1 MPSRNAS
8 PDAALSLDAS
18 VKFVKGIGDAKARL
32 LGKLGLVTAGDLLT
46 FYPRRFEDRSKFS
59 RLAAVADGEA
69 AVFEARVV
77 SAENTMTRNGAR
89 LTRVVVD
96 DGTAQAETVFFNQF
110 FLKDKFLRL
119 RGRAIAIYGT
129 VVREM
134 GDMFG
139 HAEIQL
145 KDVEYDESGG
155 GGSLM
160 LGRIVPFYG
169 LTEGLSQNTMRKVMR
184 EAIPGL
190 ADLVQDV
197 LPEEMCDR
205 LDLMPAAE
213 AARQYHW
220 PDSMDAMKAARRRLV
235 FEELFLLQVA
245 LAVRR
250 KHETLDIPGIAF
262 DVPGDHAERFETRL
276 PFRFTGA
283 QRKVL
288 DEILA
293 DMRLPRPMNR
303 LVQGDVGSGKTVV
316 AAAAMAAAVQAG
328 YQAAVMAPTE
338 ILAEQHA
345 RSLNALLEPLGFPVE
360 LLKGGMTAKE
370 KREAK
375 ERLATGETRI
385 AVGTHALIQGD
396 MEFQNLGLIVI
407 DEQHRFGV
415 MQRAAMKEKGVGPD
429 VLVMTATP
437 IPRTLALVVYGDLDV
452 SVINE
457 LPPGRKP
464 IVTHW
469 KRPDQRQSVYAG
481 VEKIL
486 AQGRQAYVVTPLVE
500 ESEKLQSQAA
510 TQLQEELQRVVFPH
524 RRVGLLHGQ
533 MPSAEKDAVMTAFR
547 DGGLDILVATTV
559 IEVGVDVSNATC
571 MIVEDAERFG
581 LSQLHQLRGRVGRGS
596 DRSFCVLVANPTT
609 RVGEDRLNVMT
620 SSSDGFVIA
629 EEDLRLRGPGEFY
642 GTRQSGM
649 PSLKIANI
657 IEDIAIL
664 EESRAEAFALIAR
677 DPDLSQPAHAAL
689 RRVVE
694 REYAETALMTVS

>member
-1 MPSRNAS
+1 
-8 PDAALSLDAS
+8 
-18 VKFVKGIGDAKARL
+18 
-32 LGKLGLVTAGDLLT
+32 
-46 FYPRRFEDRSKFS
+46 
-59 RLAAVADGEA
+59 
-69 AVFEARVV
+69 
-77 SAENTMTRNGAR
+77 
-89 LTRVVVD
+89 
-96 DGTAQAETVFFNQF
+96 
-110 FLKDKFLRL
+110 
-119 RGRAIAIYGT
+119 
-129 VVREM
+129 
-134 GDMFG
+134 
-139 HAEIQL
+139 
-145 KDVEYDESGG
+145 
-155 GGSLM
+155 
-160 LGRIVPFYG
+160 
-169 LTEGLSQNTMRKVMR
+169 MRKVMR
-184 EAIPGL
+184 EAVPLL
-190 ADLVQDV
+190 AGQMEDP

-205 LDLMPAAE
+205 LDLMPVQE
-213 AARQYHW
+213 ALRQYHW
-220 PDSMDAMKAARRRLV
+220 PESMAAMEAARRRLV

-262 DVPGDHAERFETRL
+262 EVGRDHADRFEARL

-316 AAAAMAAAVQAG
+316 AAAAMAAAAEAG

-345 RSLNALLEPLGFPVE
+345 RSLGALLGPMGFPVE
-360 LLKGGMTAKE
+360 LLKGGMSAKE
-370 KREAK
+370 KREAR
-375 ERLATGETRI
+375 ERLASGETRI
-385 AVGTHALIQGD
+385 AVGTHALIQES
-396 MEFQNLGLIVI
+396 MAFENLGLVVI

-415 MQRAAMKEKGVGPD
+415 MQRAALKGKGVGPD

-464 IVTHW
+464 ITTHW
-469 KRPDQRQSVYAG
+469 KRPEQRNAVYAG
-481 VEKIL
+481 VEKVL

-500 ESEKLQSQAA
+500 ESDKLQSQAA
-510 TQLQEELQRVVFPH
+510 TQMEEELQRVVFPH

-533 MPSAEKDAVMTAFR
+533 MASAEKDAVMTAFR
-547 DGGLDILVATTV
+547 NGDIDILVATTV
-559 IEVGVDVSNATC
+559 IEVGVDVANATC
-571 MIVEDAERFG
+571 MVIEDAERFG

-596 DRSFCVLVANPTT
+596 ERSFCVLIANPTT
-609 RVGEDRLNVMT
+609 AVGEDRLNVMT

-657 IEDIAIL
+657 IEDIALL
-664 EESRAEAFALIAR
+664 EQSREEAFALVAA
-677 DPDLSQPAHAAL
+677 DPDLSEPGHALL
-689 RRVVE
+689 RRTIE
-694 REYAETALMTVS
+694 QQYAETALMTVS